1 MIGVLKVS
9 DGFYLYFDSENE
21 IAIRIRKDE
30 ARKLL
35 NSGRCLFFDLQKID
49 RLMHDISDFL
59 EFCDTEESKE
69 EILLEEICGGDWV

>member
-9 DGFYLYFDSENE
+9 DKFYLYFDSENE

-30 ARKLL
+30 AEKLL
-35 NSGRCLFFDLQKID
+35 NSGHCLFFDIQKID
-49 RLMHDISDFL
+49 RLMHDISNFL

-69 EILLEEICGGDWV
+69 EISLEEICGGDWE